1 MMQRLFDIN
10 PTIDV
15 TTASTVF
22 ARDHRVQ
29 IRGFL
34 TDHTARVVR
43 RVLQHE
49 TPWGTAWQ
57 AGTSGPSSMRQQE
70 LRAMP
75 ADRRTALAAAVN
87 TAAASRD
94 YAFRFAHY
102 PMVHAYIEKWNAR
115 GLHDL
120 LVEHL
125 NDASFL
131 NFARAVTGI
140 PELIKA
146 DAQATFFSAG
156 DFLAL
161 HDDSHAAQGRRVAYV
176 LNVADDDWHTD
187 WGGYLNFL
195 DDDGD
200 VVAGWRP
207 RFNALNLFR
216 VPQRHQ
222 VSYVPPF
229 ARASRFAVTG
239 WLRDR

>member
-1 MMQRLFDIN
+1 MQRVFDIN

-15 TTASTVF
+15 AAASTIF
-22 ARDHRVQ
+22 AHDDRVQ
-29 IRGFL
+29 IRDFL
-34 TDHTARVVR
+34 TDKTAQGVR
-43 RVLQHE
+43 RVLERE
-49 TPWGTAWQ
+49 TLWGTAWQ
-57 AGTSGPSSMRQQE
+57 AGTNGPSSIRQHE

-75 ADRRTALAAAVN
+75 SDRRTALALAVN
-87 TAAASRD
+87 TAAAARE

-102 PMVHAYIEKWNAR
+102 PMVHAYIEKWNSK
-115 GLHDL
+115 GIHDL

-125 NDASFL
+125 NDAPFL
-131 NFARAVTGI
+131 DLARAVTGI

-156 DFLAL
+156 DFLSV
-161 HDDSHAAQGRRVAYV
+161 HDDSHATERRRVAYV
-176 LNVADDDWHTD
+176 LNVADADWSPD

-200 VVAGWRP
+200 IVAGWRP
-207 RFNALNLFR
+207 RFNSLNLFR

-239 WLRDR
+239 WFRDK